1 VPDGRQ
7 FALAEDDVSPE
18 ITGRHIRRRPAM
30 TTSIQTQHQPLVLNG
45 QAGRLA
51 AGLMAFV
58 LLAGAAIGLANG
70 AWSASAGA
78 VADTSY
84 DVVEAGRAQIT
95 LGAAPDTSY
104 ETGEKVRLGAP
115 SGGASDTPSRG
126 RGLIPS

>member
-1 VPDGRQ
+1 
-7 FALAEDDVSPE
+7 
-18 ITGRHIRRRPAM
+18 M

-70 AWSASAGA
+70 VWSASAGA
-78 VADTSY
+78 VADTSD

-104 ETGEKVRLGAP
+104 ETGEKVRRGAP